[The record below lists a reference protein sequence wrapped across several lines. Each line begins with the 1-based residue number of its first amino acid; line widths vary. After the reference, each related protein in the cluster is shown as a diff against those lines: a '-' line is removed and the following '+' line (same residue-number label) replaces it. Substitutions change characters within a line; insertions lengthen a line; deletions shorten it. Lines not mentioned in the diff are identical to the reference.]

1 MKLNTGFIYFNIAYG
16 AALVS
21 FLFLYYFN
29 IKNIFITNFI
39 FIMALTLLLIKLL
52 YWYSISKDRD
62 KKVNDLKKQKYFFL
76 RLTYCVLA
84 YISPAYCI
92 MQEASLVV
100 SHFISS
106 ITLTIVIILAIIGI
120 LMERLL
126 FVTESKYQIN
136 IKNGKNVI

>member
-29 IKNIFITNFI
+29 IKNIFITIFI
-39 FIMALTLLLIKLL
+39 IIMALTLLIIKLL

-62 KKVNDLKKQKYFFL
+62 KKVKDLKKQKYFFL
-76 RLTYCVLA
+76 RLAYCVLA

-92 MQEASLVV
+92 MQEPSLVV